1 MEKSYTRIELKKKI
15 SKVHVMFV
23 SINFSR
29 QPYYARGE
37 IRFVVLYKIE
47 FFKET
52 LQICSQQ

>member
-1 MEKSYTRIELKKKI
+1 
-15 SKVHVMFV
+15 MFV